1 MRRAVALLFPLS
13 FLLACRTPMP
23 AVPLPADDPRPHV
36 LLESLR
42 ERAEGR
48 TALRARAKLDLSSP
62 DLRVSRPQRMAV
74 ARPLRLRVEVIGL
87 FNQLA
92 AILVTNGHVYQVYD
106 ARSAHLEEGIVSEG
120 LLWRVAR
127 VDLSPSE
134 AVDILLG
141 APLPASGLST
151 GSARIYADGGIA
163 VDRHD
168 AASVV
173 RQRFVFDT
181 RGQLAVMESFDVA
194 GDLAWRARF
203 SRYKKVPAPGGG
215 DESFAFDVA
224 LDFPRVQAEAHLSFK
239 RVDLVRSLP
248 DDLFILELPDRSTR
262 ADPAG
267 EETRL

>member
-141 APLPASGLST
+141 APLPASG
-151 GSARIYADGGIA
+151 
-163 VDRHD
+163 
-168 AASVV
+168 
-173 RQRFVFDT
+173 
-181 RGQLAVMESFDVA
+181 
-194 GDLAWRARF
+194 
-203 SRYKKVPAPGGG
+203 
-215 DESFAFDVA
+215 
-224 LDFPRVQAEAHLSFK
+224 
-239 RVDLVRSLP
+239 
-248 DDLFILELPDRSTR
+248 
-262 ADPAG
+262 
-267 EETRL
+267 